1 MGTIQVKNLSYQYLD
16 SDQPIFHNLS
26 VDIDD
31 HWRLGLI
38 GRNGRGKTTF
48 LKLLLGNLDNQGAIK
63 TNIKFSYFPAFP
75 SDPSQSVMDVMTST
89 GGEEWQARI
98 ELEHIGIGESYDQRP
113 FESLS
118 GGEQTRVLLARRFMT
133 RGAFPLIDEPTNHLD
148 ISGRKLVGQYLRSKS
163 GFICVSHDESFLNSF
178 VDHVMSLNR
187 SSVDIV
193 SGSINDWKSNK
204 EIRDHS
210 AVEKNIRLRKSI
222 KQLDQ
227 RANQQQRWAEQKERE
242 SKDASSRKSAKKM
255 MKRVKAFKRRAS
267 GKSQE
272 RKGLLNDIDQVDN
285 LTTNIQSNTGSNLFF
300 SLRSFS
306 ILRNGSKLF
315 SPINVDFHENNRL
328 ALYGPNGV
336 GKTTLIQFLQQKV
349 DLNYDGYQLIT
360 LPKDIGYLSQNFES
374 FVRNSPFFTDGPLAE
389 RTNVWNIMHQ
399 LGVSRSRLLAS
410 PQEWSMGE
418 TKKAALAYTLTQ
430 PHTLLIWDEP
440 TNYLDISAREQ
451 LINLVKESQ
460 PSLILID
467 HDEHF
472 IRETSTQQVELRKP
486 D

>member
-1 MGTIQVKNLSYQYLD
+1 MGTIQIKNLSYQYLD
-16 SDQPIFHNLS
+16 SDEPIFHNLS
-26 VDIDD
+26 ADIDE

-48 LKLLLGNLDNQGAIK
+48 LKLLLGTLDNQGSIK
-63 TNIKFSYFPAFP
+63 TNIHFTYFPAFP
-75 SDPSQSVMDVMTST
+75 SDSSQSVMDVMTSN

-98 ELEHIGIGESYDQRP
+98 ELEHIGIESSYDQRP
-113 FESLS
+113 FDSLS
-118 GGEQTRVLLARRFMT
+118 GGEQTRVLLARGFMT

-148 ISGRKLVGQYLRSKS
+148 IDGSKLVAQYLRSKS

-187 SSVDIV
+187 SSVDLV

-204 EIRDHS
+204 EARDHS
-210 AVEKNIRLRKSI
+210 AAEKNIRLRKSI
-222 KQLDQ
+222 KRLDQ

-242 SKDASSRKSAKKM
+242 SNDASSRKSAKKL
-255 MKRVKAFKRRAS
+255 MKRVKVFKRRAS
-267 GKSQE
+267 ENSQE
-272 RKGLLNDIDQVDN
+272 RKGLLSDIDQVDN
-285 LTTNIQSNTGSNLFF
+285 LTTNIQSNTGNKLFF

-315 SPINVDFHENNRL
+315 LPINLDFHENSRL
-328 ALYGPNGV
+328 AIYGPNGV
-336 GKTTLIQFLQQKV
+336 GKTTLIQYLQQNV
-349 DLNYDGYQLIT
+349 DLNYNGYKLVT
-360 LPKDIGYLSQNFES
+360 LPNNIGYLSQSFES
-374 FVRNSPFFTDGPLAE
+374 FVRNNPFFTDGRLEE

-410 PQEWSMGE
+410 PKEWSMGE

-451 LINLVKESQ
+451 LINLIKESQ

-472 IRETSTQQVELRKP
+472 ISEASTQQIELRRP